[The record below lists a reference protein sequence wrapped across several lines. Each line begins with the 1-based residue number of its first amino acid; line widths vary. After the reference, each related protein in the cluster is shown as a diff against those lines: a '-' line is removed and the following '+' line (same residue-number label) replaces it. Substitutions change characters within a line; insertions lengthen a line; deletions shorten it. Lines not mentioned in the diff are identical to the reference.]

1 MEHPNA
7 SGVRK
12 MGTLSRS
19 KFYSVRATRGIS
31 SVEAN
36 RKSQIM
42 FPLAKMVEK
51 LVCVP
56 SHLNPVALRKAKIVY
71 YFGLSEYSRVKA
83 TAKLGT
89 VRIVF
94 GHNLHKYIV
103 GMSMMW
109 TSDILKHFL

>member
-1 MEHPNA
+1 
-7 SGVRK
+7 

-42 FPLAKMVEK
+42 FPLVKMVEK

-56 SHLNPVALRKAKIVY
+56 SHLNPFALRKTKIVY
-71 YFGLSEYSRVKA
+71 NFGLSECNRVKA
-83 TAKLGT
+83 TATLGT
-89 VRIVF
+89 VSMVF
-94 GHNLHKYIV
+94 GHNLHTYLH
-103 GMSMMW
+103 M
-109 TSDILKHFL
+109 LACP